1 MHVAGPIATW
11 ALSLGYRKAHNITKC
26 TISKKSSIIIILSF
40 FFGSVTKTVTVL
52 LHVYVCM
59 YGTNTGWV
67 MLKWNLY
74 EHLKVRIA
82 ANIIVGNIEVLQD
95 KVLILQ
101 SKLAV
106 IFDWQWLETIQA
118 LGNRTLCFKLFT
130 LMSLKSFISICRF
143 AHFTTVWRSS
153 YADNSKK

>member
-1 MHVAGPIATW
+1 
-11 ALSLGYRKAHNITKC
+11 
-26 TISKKSSIIIILSF
+26 
-40 FFGSVTKTVTVL
+40 
-52 LHVYVCM
+52 M

-82 ANIIVGNIEVLQD
+82 ANIVVGNIEALQD
-95 KVLILQ
+95 KILTLQ
-101 SKLAV
+101 LKLAV

-130 LMSLKSFISICRF
+130 LMSLKSFISVCIF
-143 AHFTTVWRSS
+143 PHFTTVWRSS